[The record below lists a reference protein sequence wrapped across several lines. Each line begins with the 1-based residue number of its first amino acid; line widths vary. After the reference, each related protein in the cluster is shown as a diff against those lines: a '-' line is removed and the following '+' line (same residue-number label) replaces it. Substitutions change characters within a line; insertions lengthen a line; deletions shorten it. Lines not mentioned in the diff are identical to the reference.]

1 MNMTPSKLLL
11 ATALL
16 FVPVT
21 ASAGASEHPLPY
33 LISMG
38 PDPGGKSGEGVTP
51 ETTTTDHPAV
61 AGPQSASPP
70 SQRRDESSKGGE
82 DESARRDDPSDR
94 SQSTPARKEGSDR

>member
-1 MNMTPSKLLL
+1 MTTLKLVLL
-11 ATALL
+11 TAFL
-16 FVPVT
+16 FLPVV

-38 PDPGGKSGEGVTP
+38 PDPGGKSGDGVTP
-51 ETTTTDHPAV
+51 ETTTTGHPAV

-70 SQRRDESSKGGE
+70 SERGDESSKGGE

-94 SQSTPARKEGSDR
+94 SHSTPAREKGSDR